1 MPHDAYIA
9 GPLFNEG
16 ERWFGEQIDS
26 VAQRVGLSTFLPH
39 RDGTGP
45 VTSQA
50 DACRVFR
57 EDQQAID
64 DCPLLIASL
73 NGVAL
78 DDGTC
83 WEIGYAFARGKH
95 LVGIH
100 TDWRLRFQHE
110 TVNLMIECS
119 LHKLVHSLDALEAYL
134 REYQRTQT

>member
-16 ERWFGEQIDS
+16 ERWFNEQIDS
-26 VAQRVGLSTFLPH
+26 VAQRVGLCTFLPQ

-45 VTSQA
+45 VTSHA
-50 DACRVFR
+50 DAYRVFH
-57 EDQQAID
+57 EDQQAVD
-64 DCPLLIASL
+64 DCRIVIANL

-83 WEIGYAFARGKH
+83 WEIGYAYARGKH

-100 TDWRLRFQHE
+100 TDWRLHFTHE

-119 LHKLVHSLDALEAYL
+119 LHKLIRSLEELEAYL
-134 REYQRTQT
+134 RGYAGSAP